1 MSPPSQRHRDEL
13 NLKEA
18 FEFARFTLKMLL
30 LINGS
35 AALSILTFYGNIGA
49 DGAGAKLHAGWIA
62 ISLVRFAIGAGTAVI
77 ASIVAYIVQVRWG
90 SEYRGGNLEIFDGR
104 TIKISWAGL
113 LLAVISIFF
122 FFYGVWAAAT
132 AMGF

>member
-1 MSPPSQRHRDEL
+1 MSHPPQRVRDDL

-18 FEFARFTLKMLL
+18 FEFARFTLKMML
-30 LINGS
+30 LINGG

-62 ISLVRFAIGAGTAVI
+62 ISLVRFAIGAGAAVI
-77 ASIVAYIVQVRWG
+77 ASLVAYVVQVRWG
-90 SEYRGGNLEIFDGR
+90 SEYSGDDLGKFDSHTLYLHWLGGAVA
-104 TIKISWAGL
+104 IS
-113 LLAVISIFF
+113 SILF
-122 FFYGVWAAAT
+122 FFYGAWAAAT